1 MEDKT
6 TLKKNPVAT
15 KAPKKQK
22 LIFKAQP
29 GPQEAFLKCSA
40 DICFYGGG
48 AGGGKTYA
56 LLLLPLIHLLLLTSF
71 TCVIFRREIEQI
83 KNGGGLWES
92 SQEIYNFLSKEK
104 YNPEQIES
112 RLTWKFKNKNKIRFS
127 GLKEEKSKYK
137 FQGAQIPLILF
148 DELTHFTKSQF
159 FYLLSRNRAKGCIG
173 INPYIRATCNPD
185 CDSWVKDFIEWWI
198 DEEGYIIPERC
209 GVIRYFITDGKD
221 ILWADTKEELIEQNP
236 ECKPLSFTFIEASI
250 YDNKA
255 LLENDPSY
263 LSKLNNLS
271 YLDKMQLLFRNWRI
285 RATKG
290 TIFLEENFNYID
302 YEPNILT
309 IVSIC
314 RYWDR
319 AGGKK
324 PTKNKKP
331 DYTSG
336 TLIAK
341 DKQGRT
347 YILDQIRGR
356 YKSKD
361 LTALIQSTAKKDLAK
376 YGHKYFVGLSQD
388 PASAG
393 IHEIDALITA
403 LYGFC
408 VKTFR
413 ETGDKITRA
422 NPFAIQFQSDNV
434 FILKADWNKNYK
446 EELESFPEGAYDDQV
461 DSSAMGFNAL
471 AKMVIANIEDFVAE
485 EEIEDYSERY
495 KN

>member
-1 MEDKT
+1 MEDK
-6 TLKKNPVAT
+6 KKAKN
-15 KAPKKQK
+15 KII
-22 LIFKAQP
+22 LKAQA
-29 GPQEAFLKCSA
+29 GPQEEFLKCSA

-48 AGGGKTYA
+48 AGGGKTYG
-56 LLLLPLIHLLLLTSF
+56 LLLMPVHHLKLSEF
-71 TCVIFRREIEQI
+71 TCVIFRRELEQH
-83 KNGGGLWES
+83 KQGGGVWDES
-92 SQEIYNFLSKEK
+92 QSIYSLLSKEK
-104 YNPEQIES
+104 YEPIS
-112 RLTWKFKNKNKIRFS
+112 LDSKLVWKFKNKNKIKFS
-127 GLKEEKSKYK
+127 ALKEEKTKYK
-137 FQGAQIPLILF
+137 YQGAQIPLILF

-159 FYLLSRNRAKGCIG
+159 FYMISRNRTGGCVG
-173 INPYIRATCNPD
+173 IKPYIRATCNPD

-209 GVIRYFITDGKD
+209 NVIRFFITDGEN
-221 ILWADTKEELIEQNP
+221 IIWADTKEELLEKDP
-236 ECKPLSFTFIEASI
+236 ECEPLSFTFIEASVF
-250 YDNKA
+250 DNKK

-263 LSKLNNLS
+263 LAKLKNLS
-271 YLDKMQLLFRNWRI
+271 YIDKMQLLYRNWKI

-290 TIFLEENFNYID
+290 TIFLKENFNYID

-309 IVSIC
+309 IVSVC

-324 PTKNKKP
+324 PKKNQKT

-341 DKQGRT
+341 DNLGKT
-347 YILDQIRGR
+347 YILDQIRGK

-361 LTALIQSTAKKDLAK
+361 LTSLIKSTAKKDLEK
-376 YGHKYFVGLSQD
+376 YQHKYFVGLSQD

-434 FILKADWNKNYK
+434 FILKADWNKDYK

-471 AKMVIANIEDFVAE
+471 AKMVIADIKDFVAE
-485 EEIEDYSERY
+485 EEIEDYSKRY
-495 KN
+495 